1 MCCRV
6 DVLVVAWAGMR
17 SAVSFNDFPMQP
29 IQPADTSILEIV
41 KHFVVALMFPH
52 MRFAGRSIDPSNSLS
67 LDQQI

>member
-1 MCCRV
+1 MGWNAERAF
-6 DVLVVAWAGMR
+6 LQRLPNA
-17 SAVSFNDFPMQP
+17 
-29 IQPADTSILEIV
+29 ADPTTDISILEIV